1 MTAKKSDG
9 EYTKADFNQLAQ
21 AIRRHVIA
29 MDGVAGI
36 RGNVWERVK
45 DSFSRH
51 RRRSFDGIVLVET
64 DKEFWIAISVI
75 AAYGTVLPQLA
86 TKIQEELRHLC
97 HAHAVQHPVSVR
109 VFIDNVVLVEKNEQK
124 IIT

>member
-1 MTAKKSDG
+1 MTTSKNKSG
-9 EYTKADFNQLAQ
+9 YTKADFNHLAQ
-21 AIRRHVIA
+21 AIRTRVIA
-29 MDGVAGI
+29 MEGVAGI

-64 DKEFWIAISVI
+64 ENEFWVAISVT
-75 AAYGTVLPQLA
+75 AVYGTVLPQLA
-86 TKIQEELRHLC
+86 EEIQQELRRVC
-97 HAHAVQHPVSVR
+97 RAHDVRRPVSVR
-109 VFIDNVVLVEKNEQK
+109 VFIDNVVLVENNEQK